1 MFYIANSS
9 GWYLDHSTPNSI
21 TYSRFDYNLKSRSH
35 NVDFYLSTA
44 VPLFTQCYDVLNTGM
59 TEGVYNM
66 MQRNGVFNFAGLPTR
81 FVEYLGSMNSFLG
94 DSRKISNIM
103 SNY

>member
-1 MFYIANSS
+1 MVSRDRSNQ
-9 GWYLDHSTPNSI
+9 NSI
-21 TYSRFDYNLKSRSH
+21 FYSRFDYNLKSRSH

-81 FVEYLGSMNSFLG
+81 FVEHLGSDEFFPW
-94 DSRKISNIM
+94 
-103 SNY
+103 